1 MIHLA
6 AALSPERLA
15 KISARREKENKK
27 WEKQK
32 ARPKR
37 NTYFAYIVLVTT
49 LIYATDE
56 IASQIGTLMKTEIA
70 NDLMANFG
78 ASSVSMLD
86 LLTVIMVPFQAL
98 ALIYRPLAD
107 RFGRKVFL
115 VINTFGM
122 SFAMLLIFLSN
133 NIALYFVGA
142 VMIQFFIPHDMHVV
156 FIMESSPAKRR
167 AITYSVIKFFAN
179 MGVMLIPLLRRTLMH
194 DVSQWRNVFL
204 VPAVVGLAVSLIAL
218 LCARET
224 DAFIDARLAYLRK
237 TDEEREAEKAQKKAE
252 NSQGGIIQGLKF
264 AFQHKQLKWLYISS
278 VFANIGVLGS
288 VNYQVIMNYGYG
300 DHALKAG
307 LFADIAQAV
316 EAVSINE
323 VTAAIMLF
331 PIGSALAQ
339 VIMGF
344 ICDSAGRKKA
354 AIVTSLNCLIGFLGF
369 YIGSYC
375 GFNPY
380 VVGFLCGVFVGSYY
394 STNDII
400 IMMVGESAPTN
411 LRSSVMS
418 AQFIVTAIGYGLGYA
433 IGLPLNTVFGNTA
446 VGLVSLCMLVP
457 GFIVTLVV
465 LFKKT
470 NETKGLDLSKIT
482 GAEWD

>member
-1 MIHLA
+1 
-6 AALSPERLA
+6 
-15 KISARREKENKK
+15 
-27 WEKQK
+27 
-32 ARPKR
+32 
-37 NTYFAYIVLVTT
+37 
-49 LIYATDE
+49 
-56 IASQIGTLMKTEIA
+56 
-70 NDLMANFG
+70 
-78 ASSVSMLD
+78 
-86 LLTVIMVPFQAL
+86 
-98 ALIYRPLAD
+98 
-107 RFGRKVFL
+107 
-115 VINTFGM
+115 
-122 SFAMLLIFLSN
+122 
-133 NIALYFVGA
+133 
-142 VMIQFFIPHDMHVV
+142 
-156 FIMESSPAKRR
+156 
-167 AITYSVIKFFAN
+167 
-179 MGVMLIPLLRRTLMH
+179 
-194 DVSQWRNVFL
+194 
-204 VPAVVGLAVSLIAL
+204 
-218 LCARET
+218 
-224 DAFIDARLAYLRK
+224 
-237 TDEEREAEKAQKKAE
+237 KKAE
-252 NSQGGIIQGLKF
+252 SSQGGIIQGLKF

-278 VFANIGVLGS
+278 IFANIGVLGS

-307 LFADIAQAV
+307 LFSNITQAV

-418 AQFIVTAIGYGLGYA
+418 AQFIVTAIGYGLGYGL
-433 IGLPLNTVFGNTA
+433 GLPLNSIFGNTA

-457 GFIVTLVV
+457 GFLVTLIV

-470 NETKGLDLSKIT
+470 NETKGLDLGKVT

>member
-15 KISARREKENKK
+15 KISARREKEIKK

-252 NSQGGIIQGLKF
+252 NSQGGIIQ
-264 AFQHKQLKWLYISS
+264 
-278 VFANIGVLGS
+278 
-288 VNYQVIMNYGYG
+288 
-300 DHALKAG
+300 
-307 LFADIAQAV
+307 
-316 EAVSINE
+316 
-323 VTAAIMLF
+323 
-331 PIGSALAQ
+331 
-339 VIMGF
+339 
-344 ICDSAGRKKA
+344 
-354 AIVTSLNCLIGFLGF
+354 
-369 YIGSYC
+369 
-375 GFNPY
+375 
-380 VVGFLCGVFVGSYY
+380 
-394 STNDII
+394 
-400 IMMVGESAPTN
+400 
-411 LRSSVMS
+411 
-418 AQFIVTAIGYGLGYA
+418 
-433 IGLPLNTVFGNTA
+433 
-446 VGLVSLCMLVP
+446 
-457 GFIVTLVV
+457 
-465 LFKKT
+465 
-470 NETKGLDLSKIT
+470 
-482 GAEWD
+482 